1 MCQGRL
7 QLDFLALIL
16 RRDEGIRGLA
26 LSCVFECLELS
37 LLLLFFVSV
46 LVRQLTE
53 VAVVLAAEAQLVIC
67 VLTDANLAFL
77 FFFKLLVV
85 VDRLVLNHYL
95 GTHCHVGVN
104 RRCHRELS
112 GHLLLFVE
120 HVEVLH
126 LVVV

>member
-16 RRDEGIRGLA
+16 RRDEDIRGLA
-26 LSCVFECLELS
+26 LSRVSECLKLS
-37 LLLLFFVSV
+37 LLLLFLVSV
-46 LVRQLTE
+46 LVRKLTE
-53 VAVVLAAEAQLVIC
+53 VAVVLAAQTQLVIS

-95 GTHCHVGVN
+95 GTNCHVGDN
-104 RRCHRELS
+104 WRCH
-112 GHLLLFVE
+112 
-120 HVEVLH
+120 
-126 LVVV
+126 